1 MLGNLKSVP
10 KIPKNIDEYIA
21 SCSMEVQP
29 ILERIRATVNKAP
42 DATEKISYR
51 IPIFSTEEGGLV
63 YFAAFKAHIGLLPAC
78 SRGCRA
84 DERSG
89 RYMGPKGNL
98 RFPLAER
105 IPYGLITR
113 IAETFATRIAW
124 AAGYFVEPN
133 YFLPSEKP
141 FGIPSILFIT
151 FCGLDARDIRNE
163 VYSPWC
169 GWDSGNS

>member
-1 MLGNLKSVP
+1 
-10 KIPKNIDEYIA
+10 
-21 SCSMEVQP
+21 
-29 ILERIRATVNKAP
+29 
-42 DATEKISYR
+42 
-51 IPIFSTEEGGLV
+51 
-63 YFAAFKAHIGLLPAC
+63 
-78 SRGCRA
+78 
-84 DERSG
+84 
-89 RYMGPKGNL
+89 MGPKGNL

-151 FCGLDARDIRNE
+151 FCGLDAREIRNE
-163 VYSPWC
+163 AYSPCC